1 VQPCLA
7 HFCLAH
13 QALWALW
20 TLAAQERYV
29 KRVASSGA
37 TESIITAMR
46 THPYEPGVQE
56 QALWCLYWLTAKHCA
71 NKSEVVSL
79 GGSNLVAMAASN
91 HPTVKNITGFVPI
104 IQVLLSD
111 ALAVPAGH
119 GSAATP
125 AAASKSL
132 YSKSAHANRPSQEM
146 GCGEAY
152 SDDDSEPRTD
162 GVDWSLRR
170 GSLASSERNSTL
182 QNDGVD
188 WSLRRSSLSDPA
200 SSAREV
206 NSAGAAVVEY
216 AAHTPAPA
224 AAAEQGQEVRN
235 DDNEQLVE
243 KQQLVGRKL
252 YVHVIKAEHL
262 PKMDFTGKRKGG

>member
-1 VQPCLA
+1 
-7 HFCLAH
+7 
-13 QALWALW
+13 
-20 TLAAQERYV
+20 V

-46 THPYEPGVQE
+46 THPYEPAVQE

-91 HPTVKNITGFVPI
+91 HPTIKNITGFVPI

-111 ALAVPAGH
+111 ALVVPAGH

-132 YSKSAHANRPSQEM
+132 SSKSAHANRPSQEM
-146 GCGEAY
+146 GYGEAY

-170 GSLASSERNSTL
+170 GSLASSVRNATL
-182 QNDGVD
+182 HNDGVD

-200 SSAREV
+200 SEV
-206 NSAGAAVVEY
+206 NSAGAGVVEY
-216 AAHTPAPA
+216 AAHTPASA
-224 AAAEQGQEVRN
+224 VAAEQGQEVRH
-235 DDNEQLVE
+235 DDNDQLVE

-262 PKMDFTGKRKGG
+262 PKMDFTGNRKRG